1 VPGFNFLRRFTGNAV
16 STAAGYGIGSAMSP
30 ALEPLTREVA
40 NETWSA
46 HPNQPLS
53 PDDAADATVRN
64 LLTVEQ
70 AAAEAKRNGI
80 NADRFETMRGLA
92 GEPPGPAQLL
102 ELWNRG
108 DLDEADVTRGL
119 RQGRLRNEWVNAVKA
134 LRRYLPPVS
143 DLVRFGVREVYD
155 PEQRA
160 FLDLDADYP
169 EAMTADAAKLGLSER
184 DARRYWAAHWNLP
197 SYTEATEMLHRGF
210 LTRSQYDDLLRA
222 QDYAPTWRGKL
233 RDIAARIPPLS
244 DMIRFAVREVYDP
257 AKRAALGL
265 DAEFPEAFAGQAA
278 LHGMSEAHAREYWA
292 AHWHLP
298 SATQGFQML
307 HRKEID
313 LAELDGLLK
322 ALDYPTLWRD
332 RLRNIAYHV
341 PGRIDLRRMLQEGLI
356 TPAEARGG
364 YEHLGY
370 RPADAA
376 RMVALAQASG
386 STTAKGLTAADLA
399 AEYEGLLI
407 SRAEY
412 VSELRGLGYPA
423 AAAEEKADVTD
434 SKRARAARNAL
445 IATARTRYIGW
456 RIDQPAV
463 EQALR
468 DADVPAAQASD
479 LLARWAVERELNVH
493 HLTEAQVLAAY
504 KKTLLTRDAALERLL
519 DLGLDADDALIR
531 LGDDARNLSVPDIV
545 KAYVTDV
552 ITRED
557 ALARLVALGFSATDA
572 GIRLDAA
579 KAAGV

>member
-1 VPGFNFLRRFTGNAV
+1 
-16 STAAGYGIGSAMSP
+16 MSP
-30 ALEPLTREVA
+30 ALEPLTQEVA

-46 HPNQPLS
+46 HPNRPLS
-53 PDDAADATVRN
+53 PA
-64 LLTVEQ
+64 
-70 AAAEAKRNGI
+70 AAAEATIRDLLTVDAA
-80 NADRFETMRGLA
+80 ADEAKKSGTNRTRFDVERGLA
-92 GEPPGPAQLL
+92 GQPPGADELL
-102 ELWNRG
+102 QLWNRG
-108 DLDEADVTRGL
+108 DLDEPDVTRGL
-119 RQGRLRNEWVNAVKA
+119 RQSRLRPEWIDAVKA
-134 LRRYLPPVS
+134 LRHYLPPVA
-143 DLVRFGVREVYD
+143 DLIRFGVREVYS

-160 FLDLDADYP
+160 FLQLDADYP
-169 EAMTADAAKLGLSER
+169 DAMTADAEKLGLSER

-265 DAEFPEAFAGQAA
+265 DAEFPAAFADQAK
-278 LHGMSEAHAREYWA
+278 LHGMSEEHAREYWA

-307 HRKEID
+307 HREQID
-313 LAELDGLLK
+313 LDELDGLLK

-356 TPAEARGG
+356 TPAEARTG
-364 YEHLGY
+364 YQHLGY

-386 STTAKGLTAADLA
+386 STT
-399 AEYEGLLI
+399 
-407 SRAEY
+407 
-412 VSELRGLGYPA
+412 
-423 AAAEEKADVTD
+423 ADVTD

-463 EQALR
+463 EQALS
-468 DADVPAAQASD
+468 DADVPPAQASD

-519 DLGLDADDALIR
+519 DLGLDAEDALIR
-531 LGDDARNLSVPDIV
+531 LGGSPPP
-545 KAYVTDV
+545 
-552 ITRED
+552 
-557 ALARLVALGFSATDA
+557 
-572 GIRLDAA
+572 
-579 KAAGV
+579 GV

>member
-1 VPGFNFLRRFTGNAV
+1 
-16 STAAGYGIGSAMSP
+16 MSP
-30 ALEPLTREVA
+30 ALEPLTQEVA

-46 HPNQPLS
+46 HPNRPLS
-53 PDDAADATVRN
+53 PV
-64 LLTVEQ
+64 
-70 AAAEAKRNGI
+70 AAAEATIRDLLTVDAA
-80 NADRFETMRGLA
+80 ADEAKKSGTNRTRFDIERGLA
-92 GEPPGPAQLL
+92 GQPPGPEELL
-102 ELWNRG
+102 QLWNRG
-108 DLDEADVTRGL
+108 DLDEPEVTRGL
-119 RQGRLRNEWVNAVKA
+119 RQSRLRPEWIDAVKR
-134 LRRYLPPVS
+134 LRFYLVPVA
-143 DLVRFGVREVYD
+143 DLVRFGVREVFN

-160 FLDLDADYP
+160 FLDLDAEYP
-169 EAMTADAAKLGLSER
+169 EAMTADALKLGLSER
-184 DARRYWAAHWNLP
+184 DTRRYWAAHWNLP
-197 SYTEATEMLHRGF
+197 SYTEATEMLHRGII
-210 LTRSQYDDLLRA
+210 SQAEYDDLLKA
-222 QDYAPTWRGKL
+222 LDYAPTWRKPL
-233 RDIAARIPPLS
+233 RAIATRIPPIS

-265 DAEFPEAFAGQAA
+265 DAEFPEAFAEQAK
-278 LHGMSEAHAREYWA
+278 LHGMSRAHSEEYWA

-307 HRKEID
+307 HRGEITLD
-313 LAELDGLLK
+313 GLDGLLK
-322 ALDYPTLWRD
+322 ALDYPTLWRN
-332 RLRNIAYHV
+332 RMRNIAYHV

-356 TPAEARGG
+356 TPAEARTG

-370 RPADAA
+370 RPTDAA

-386 STTAKGLTAADLA
+386 STTAKGLTANDLA

-407 SRAEY
+407 TRAEY

-479 LLARWAVERELNVH
+479 LLARWVVERELNVH

-519 DLGLDADDALIR
+519 DLGLDATDALIR
-531 LGDDARNLSVPDIV
+531 LGADPRHLSVAEIV
-545 KAYVTDV
+545 KAYVTDT

-557 ALARLVALGFSATDA
+557 ALARLVALGFSTVDA
-572 GIRLDAA
+572 GIRLDTA

>member
-30 ALEPLTREVA
+30 ALEPLTQEVA

-46 HPNQPLS
+46 HPNRPLS
-53 PDDAADATVRN
+53 P
-64 LLTVEQ
+64 Q
-70 AAAEAKRNGI
+70 AAAEATIRDLLTTDEAAVEAKMTGTNRR
-80 NADRFETMRGLA
+80 RFDIERALA
-92 GEPPGPAQLL
+92 GQPPGSQELL
-102 ELWNRG
+102 QLWNRG
-108 DLDEADVTRGL
+108 DIDEPDVDRGL
-119 RQGRLRNEWVNAVKA
+119 RQSRLRPEWIEKVKR
-134 LRRYLPPVS
+134 LRFYLPPVA
-143 DLVRFGVREVYD
+143 DLVRFGVREVYS

-160 FLDLDADYP
+160 FLQLDADYP
-169 EAMTADAAKLGLSER
+169 EAMTADAEKLGLSER

-210 LTRSQYDDLLRA
+210 LTPGQYDDLLRA

-265 DAEFPEAFAGQAA
+265 DSEFPAAFADQAK

-356 TPAEARGG
+356 TPAEARTG

-386 STTAKGLTAADLA
+386 STTAKGLTASDLA

-407 SRAEY
+407 TRAEY
-412 VSELRGLGYPA
+412 VSELRSLGFPA
-423 AAAEEKADVTD
+423 AAAEGKADVTD

-479 LLARWAVERELNVH
+479 LLARWVIERELNVH

-519 DLGLDADDALIR
+519 DLGLDAEDALIR
-531 LGDDARNLSVPDIV
+531 LGGSPPPVV
-545 KAYVTDV
+545 
-552 ITRED
+552 
-557 ALARLVALGFSATDA
+557 
-572 GIRLDAA
+572 
-579 KAAGV
+579 

>member
-1 VPGFNFLRRFTGNAV
+1 MG
-16 STAAGYGIGSAMSP
+16 P
-30 ALEPLTREVA
+30 ALEPLTQEVA
-40 NETWSA
+40 NETWTT
-46 HPNQPLS
+46 HPNRPLS
-53 PDDAADATVRN
+53 PEASAEALIRN
-64 LLTVEQ
+64 LIDPV
-70 AAAEAKRNGI
+70 AAEAEAKMTGMNG
-80 NADRFETMRGLA
+80 ARFAIQRGLA
-92 GEPPGPAQLL
+92 GQPPGSQELL
-102 ELWNRG
+102 QLWNRG
-108 DLDEADVTRGL
+108 DIDEPDVDRGL
-119 RQGRLRNEWVNAVKA
+119 RQSRLRPEWIEKVKR
-134 LRRYLPPVS
+134 LRFYLPPVA
-143 DLVRFGVREVYD
+143 DLVRFGVREVYS

-160 FLDLDADYP
+160 FLQLDADYP
-169 EAMTADAAKLGLSER
+169 EAMTADAEKLGLSER

-210 LTRSQYDDLLRA
+210 LTRSQFDDLLRA

-356 TPAEARGG
+356 TPAEARTG

-386 STTAKGLTAADLA
+386 STTAKGLTASDLA

-479 LLARWAVERELNVH
+479 LLARWVVERELNVH

-531 LGDDARNLSVPDIV
+531 LGGSPPPVV
-545 KAYVTDV
+545 
-552 ITRED
+552 
-557 ALARLVALGFSATDA
+557 
-572 GIRLDAA
+572 
-579 KAAGV
+579 

>member
-30 ALEPLTREVA
+30 ALEPLTQEVA

-46 HPNQPLS
+46 HPNRPLS
-53 PDDAADATVRN
+53 
-64 LLTVEQ
+64 
-70 AAAEAKRNGI
+70 AAAEAKKSGT
-80 NADRFETMRGLA
+80 DRRRFDIERGLA
-92 GEPPGPAQLL
+92 GQPPGSQELL

-108 DLDEADVTRGL
+108 DLEESDVTRGL
-119 RQGRLRNEWVNAVKA
+119 RQSRLRPEWINAVKR
-134 LRRYLPPVS
+134 LRFYLPPVA
-143 DLVRFGVREVYD
+143 DLVRFGVREVYS

-160 FLDLDADYP
+160 FLQLDADYP
-169 EAMTADAAKLGLSER
+169 EAMTADAEKLGLSER

-265 DAEFPEAFAGQAA
+265 DAEFPAAFAGQAA
-278 LHGMSEAHAREYWA
+278 LHGMSEEHAREYWA

-307 HRKEID
+307 HREQID
-313 LAELDGLLK
+313 LDELDGLLK
-322 ALDYPTLWRD
+322 ALDYPTLWRN
-332 RLRNIAYHV
+332 RMRNIAYHV

-356 TPAEARGG
+356 TPAEARTG
-364 YEHLGY
+364 YQHLGY
-370 RPADAA
+370 RPDDAA
-376 RMVALAQASG
+376 KMVALAQASG
-386 STTAKGLTAADLA
+386 ATTSKGLTASDLA
-399 AEYEGLLI
+399 NEYEGLLI

-412 VSELRGLGYPA
+412 VAGLREIGYPA
-423 AAAEEKADVTD
+423 DAAEGKADVTD
-434 SKRARAARNAL
+434 NKRARAARNAL
-445 IATARTRYIGW
+445 IGTARTRYVGW

-479 LLARWAVERELNVH
+479 LLARWVVERELNVH
-493 HLTEAQVLAAY
+493 HLTEAQVIAAY

-531 LGDDARNLSVPDIV
+531 LGGSPPP
-545 KAYVTDV
+545 
-552 ITRED
+552 
-557 ALARLVALGFSATDA
+557 
-572 GIRLDAA
+572 
-579 KAAGV
+579 GV